1 MNLQEQLNRIQEMMG
16 KITNE
21 DFTDYGDISNP
32 DKLEKD
38 FNKYISTQN
47 PRGVGKIHQ
56 SIGDNLFDTIK
67 VLKNDFGFDKIEYA
81 GEGHFGMAFIVNDDK
96 ILKLTNNEDEIRG
109 IKKVL
114 NKDIPNVIHYYDVK
128 HYPDSNIYAI
138 LMDKVDLLS
147 LEEETIY
154 TTMYYEGSNYSDS
167 DFWDEYDDDEIRD
180 ELIDK
185 LQDRLQNPEEED
197 ELEPFDINHNDMIN
211 YIEKY
216 RELLNKLEENGVPTA
231 DLHGGNIG
239 AKDGKLIHFDVM
251 DF

>member
-1 MNLQEQLNRIQEMMG
+1 
-16 KITNE
+16 
-21 DFTDYGDISNP
+21 
-32 DKLEKD
+32 
-38 FNKYISTQN
+38 
-47 PRGVGKIHQ
+47 
-56 SIGDNLFDTIK
+56 
-67 VLKNDFGFDKIEYA
+67 
-81 GEGHFGMAFIVNDDK
+81 
-96 ILKLTNNEDEIRG
+96 
-109 IKKVL
+109 
-114 NKDIPNVIHYYDVK
+114 
-128 HYPDSNIYAI
+128 
-138 LMDKVDLLS
+138 MDKVDLLS